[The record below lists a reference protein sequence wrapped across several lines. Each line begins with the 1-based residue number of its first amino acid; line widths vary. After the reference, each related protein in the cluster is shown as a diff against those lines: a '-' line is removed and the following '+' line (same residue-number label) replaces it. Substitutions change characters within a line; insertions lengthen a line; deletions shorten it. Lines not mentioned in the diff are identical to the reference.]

1 MARHIRTICSLAAA
15 LLLSQTPPTAAP
27 TAAPTAD
34 QDPGAPAARDA
45 APARQAERPGRTGL
59 PLPRFVSLRASEVNL
74 RTGPGVRYPIDWVY
88 RRRDLPVEIIDEH
101 ETWRRIRDWEG
112 TIGWVH
118 QSMLQ
123 GARKVMV
130 TGELRVLRRAPE
142 RAADPIARIEPGV
155 IARLEAC
162 DEGWCEISIDGLS
175 GWLERHEF
183 YGVYP
188 REEVE

>member
-1 MARHIRTICSLAAA
+1 MAWHIATICALAAA
-15 LLLSQTPPTAAP
+15 LLLQTPPATA
-27 TAAPTAD
+27 
-34 QDPGAPAARDA
+34 QDSGAPAPGTTE
-45 APARQAERPGRTGL
+45 PAETKRQAERPGRTGL
-59 PLPRFVSLRASEVNL
+59 PLPRFVSLRANEVNL

-123 GARKVMV
+123 GARKAMV
-130 TGELRVLRRAPE
+130 TGELRILRKLPK
-142 RAADPIARIEPGV
+142 RAAAPIARVEPGV

-162 DEGWCEISIDGLS
+162 EGGWCKVSLEGLS

-188 REEVE
+188 REKVE